1 MAVEMLL
8 KNNEYKT
15 IFITSNIKKQDP
27 QKGGKK
33 IRIEEHIKMYDNSK
47 IAIIQRKNS
56 GLPLIKH
63 TGMKHLY
70 YIYYDNDQNQ
80 QILLIVITREGFVIR
95 ILDRRRILGIL
106 IIIIII

>member
-1 MAVEMLL
+1 MAVEILL

-56 GLPLIKH
+56 GIPLIKH

-80 QILLIVITREGFVIR
+80 QILLIVITRAGFVIR

>member
-56 GLPLIKH
+56 GIPLIKH

>member
-80 QILLIVITREGFVIR
+80 QILLIVITRAGFVIR
-95 ILDRRRILGIL
+95 ILDGRRILGIL

>member
-95 ILDRRRILGIL
+95 ILDGRRILGIL